1 MGNKATTTTKNGK
14 KKRTARRTS
23 VLLQQLTDKEY
34 RQGQL
39 NIKGIRKR
47 SRRCCINIT
56 NKSN

>member
-39 NIKGIRKR
+39 NIKEHEYSLIWYTAVLIGGVW
-47 SRRCCINIT
+47 
-56 NKSN
+56 